1 MTDMVKLAISD
12 IKTTEVLNWEGLHL
26 FHFMGSSCSQKT
38 RIAFAAKG
46 VEWESHHVDISKF
59 ENFTKWFMGINPR
72 GLMPTLVHDGD
83 VHIESND
90 IIEYVDGAF
99 DGPKLFPT
107 DPDEQAFM
115 RESMKYEDDLHL
127 CVRALTFRY
136 FLPVEMM
143 KKPDDAVDVYEAE
156 GAETVAGEFDG
167 RKAIEVEFW
176 RKMNANN
183 GIIDEQVIDAV
194 DQFLVAFGKL
204 EKRLEQHEYLLA
216 SGMTA
221 LDIAWWI
228 TVFRITKLGFPTER
242 FPKLF
247 IWYGK
252 FLAREDFAREV
263 AAPSEV
269 MEMSKRHQA
278 ACAAEGTS
286 MQQLMAVHGR

>member
-1 MTDMVKLAISD
+1 MVKLATSD
-12 IKTTEVLNWEGLHL
+12 IKTTEVLDWKGLHL

-38 RIAFAAKG
+38 RIALGAKG

-59 ENFTKWFMGINPR
+59 ENFTEWFMGINPR

-99 DGPKLFPT
+99 DGPKLYPT
-107 DPDEQAFM
+107 DPEEKAFM
-115 RESMKYEDDLHL
+115 DASMKYEDDLHL

-156 GAETVAGEFDG
+156 GAETVGGEVDG
-167 RKAIEVEFW
+167 RKAIEVDFW
-176 RKMNANN
+176 RKMNENN
-183 GIIDEQVIDAV
+183 GITDAQVIDAV
-194 DQFLVAFGKL
+194 DQFLEAFGKL
-204 EKRLEQHEYLLA
+204 EERLEQHEYLLA
-216 SGMTA
+216 SGLSA

-228 TVFRITKLGFPTER
+228 TVFRVTKLGFPTER

-247 IWYGK
+247 AWYEK
-252 FLAREDFAREV
+252 LLAREDFAREV
-263 AAPSEV
+263 AAPPEV
-269 MEMSKRHQA
+269 MEMSKKHQA
-278 ACAAEGTS
+278 ACEAEGKS
-286 MQQLMAVHGR
+286 MQQLMAAHGR